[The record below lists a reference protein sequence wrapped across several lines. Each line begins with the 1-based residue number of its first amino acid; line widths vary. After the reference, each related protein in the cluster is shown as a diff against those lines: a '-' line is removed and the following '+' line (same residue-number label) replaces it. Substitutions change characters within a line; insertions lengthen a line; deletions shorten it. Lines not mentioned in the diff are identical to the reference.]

1 APANIAKRGLSKMTA
16 LPRTRT
22 DTDKPPRCRRCGE
35 AMRLYGVESH
45 PIVEG
50 AALRTYVCER
60 CDGVQ
65 IAPASRRRNG
75 TVSKRATMPRSS
87 LSANKAFDD
96 ETTSRLG
103 AAYEAAWRRLKA
115 SGSPLVEKAHAA
127 STREQLAKC
136 ILEMGHRGETDSNR
150 LVEKALV
157 RLASRNGS
165 GAGIADL

>member
-1 APANIAKRGLSKMTA
+1 MTA

-35 AMRLYGVESH
+35 VMRLYGVESH
-45 PIVEG
+45 PTVEG

-65 IAPASRRRNG
+65 IAPASRRHR
-75 TVSKRATMPRSS
+75 TAAASKTAAMPS
-87 LSANKAFDD
+87 LLANKAFDD

-103 AAYEAAWRRLKA
+103 AAYEAAWRKLKA
-115 SGSPLVEKAHAA
+115 SGSPLAERARAA

-136 ILEMGHRGETDSNR
+136 ILEMGHRGETDSDR
-150 LVEKALV
+150 LVEKALG
-157 RLASRNGS
+157 RLASLNGS

>member
-1 APANIAKRGLSKMTA
+1 MTA
-16 LPRTRT
+16 LPRTRIE
-22 DTDKPPRCRRCGE
+22 TDKPPRCRRCGE

-45 PIVEG
+45 PTIKD

-65 IAPASRRRNG
+65 IAPASRRHRTG
-75 TVSKRATMPRSS
+75 AASKTAAMPS
-87 LSANKAFDD
+87 LLANKAFDD

-103 AAYEAAWRRLKA
+103 AAYEAAWRKLKA
-115 SGSPLVEKAHAA
+115 SGSPLADAA

-136 ILEMGHRGETDSNR
+136 ILEMGHRGETNANR
-150 LVEKALV
+150 LAEKALV

>member
-1 APANIAKRGLSKMTA
+1 MTA

-22 DTDKPPRCRRCGE
+22 DTDKPLRCRRCGE

-45 PIVEG
+45 PTIAG

-65 IAPASRRRNG
+65 TVPASRSRNR
-75 TVSKRATMPRSS
+75 VSSKAAVVPMPSR
-87 LSANKAFDD
+87 LANQAFDD

-103 AAYEAAWRRLKA
+103 EAYEAAWRKLKA
-115 SGSPLVEKAHAA
+115 SGSPLAQKAHAA

-136 ILEMGHRGETDSNR
+136 ILDMGQRGETDANR

-157 RLASRNGS
+157 RLASLNGN

>member
-1 APANIAKRGLSKMTA
+1 
-16 LPRTRT
+16 
-22 DTDKPPRCRRCGE
+22 
-35 AMRLYGVESH
+35 MRLYGVESH
-45 PIVEG
+45 PTVEG

-65 IAPASRRRNG
+65 TAPATRRHRPGAASNI
-75 TVSKRATMPRSS
+75 VAMPS

-103 AAYEAAWRRLKA
+103 AAYEAAWRKLKA
-115 SGSPLVEKAHAA
+115 SGSPLAEKANAA

-136 ILEMGHRGETDSNR
+136 ILEMGHRGETDSTR
-150 LVEKALV
+150 LVEKALI

-165 GAGIADL
+165 GARIADL

>member
-1 APANIAKRGLSKMTA
+1 
-16 LPRTRT
+16 
-22 DTDKPPRCRRCGE
+22 
-35 AMRLYGVESH
+35 MRLYGIESH
-45 PIVEG
+45 PTIEG

-65 IAPASRRRNG
+65 VAPASRRHRTG
-75 TVSKRATMPRSS
+75 ALRKKAAMPVPS
-87 LSANKAFDD
+87 LLANKAFDD

-103 AAYEAAWRRLKA
+103 AAYETAWRKLKA
-115 SGSPLVEKAHAA
+115 SGSPLAEKANAA

>member
-1 APANIAKRGLSKMTA
+1 
-16 LPRTRT
+16 
-22 DTDKPPRCRRCGE
+22 
-35 AMRLYGVESH
+35 MRLYGVESH
-45 PIVEG
+45 PTVEG

-65 IAPASRRRNG
+65 TAPAPRRHRTG
-75 TVSKRATMPRSS
+75 ALRKKAAMPMS
-87 LSANKAFDD
+87 LLPANKAFDD

-103 AAYEAAWRRLKA
+103 AAYETAWRKLKA
-115 SGSPLVEKAHAA
+115 SGSPLAEKANAA

>member
-1 APANIAKRGLSKMTA
+1 MTA

-22 DTDKPPRCRRCGE
+22 DTDKPLRCRRCGE
-35 AMRLYGVESH
+35 AMRLYGIESH
-45 PIVEG
+45 PTIAG
-50 AALRTYVCER
+50 AALRTYVCEC

-65 IAPASRRRNG
+65 VAPASRRRNG
-75 TVSKRATMPRSS
+75 AVSKRAAMPMSS
-87 LSANKAFDD
+87 LPANKAFDD

-103 AAYEAAWRRLKA
+103 AAYEAAWRKLKA
-115 SGSPLVEKAHAA
+115 SGSPLAEKANAA

-157 RLASRNGS
+157 RLTSRNGS

>member
-1 APANIAKRGLSKMTA
+1 MTA
-16 LPRTRT
+16 LPRIRT
-22 DTDKPPRCRRCGE
+22 DTDKPFRCRRCGE

-45 PIVEG
+45 PTIEG
-50 AALRTYVCER
+50 AVLRTYVCER

-65 IAPASRRRNG
+65 TVPASRSRNS
-75 TVSKRATMPRSS
+75 VPSKGAATPMPS
-87 LSANKAFDD
+87 LLANKAFDD

-103 AAYEAAWRRLKA
+103 IAYETAWRKLKA
-115 SGSPLVEKAHAA
+115 SGSPLAEKSRAA

-136 ILEMGHRGETDSNR
+136 ILEMGHRGETDSRR